1 MHISAVFIRR
11 PIATSL
17 LMLGIAL
24 FGVIAYRAL
33 PVSDLPNVDFPTL
46 NVGAGLPGGDPGT
59 MASAVASPLER
70 QFTTIAGIDEMTSSS
85 STGSSNVTLQ
95 FDLNRDI
102 DSAAVDVQTAI
113 AAVMPLLP
121 AGMPA
126 PPSFR
131 KFNPADS
138 PIMFL
143 ALTSDTAPMYVL
155 DDYAET
161 LIAPRISMIGGVSQV
176 QGQGAQKYAV
186 RVQVDPER
194 LHAEQL
200 GINEVNQALQNWN
213 VNLPTGQLF
222 GSTTTYN
229 IKAAGQLMD
238 ANAFK
243 PVIVAYRNGA
253 PVRLDQVATVLDNV
267 EGNRNASWLYSKAGR
282 RRAINLQVMRQ
293 PGSNTIDVTDS
304 IRRLLPSF
312 ERELPPSVHLEV
324 RLDRSRNIREA
335 FKDIQWTMLITL
347 ALVVAVIF
355 AFLHNGSATVIPA
368 LALPFSI
375 LGTFAVMEV
384 LGFTLDNLSMMAL
397 ILSIGFVVDDAI
409 VMLENIV
416 RHMEHGEGAMEAALK
431 GSREIG
437 FTILSMTI
445 SLAAVFI
452 PILFMSGVLG
462 RLFREFAVTITTAIL
477 ISGVVSITLTPM
489 LCSRFL
495 RVVHTKKGFAGLM
508 DRAFDAL
515 LAGYEWSLAIVLR
528 HRVVMLGVFVAVAV
542 STVQM
547 FRIIPTGFI
556 PDQDNDSMF
565 VNLQAGQGTSY
576 YDMAKWTQQ
585 VGDAVI
591 RNKYR

>member
-1 MHISAVFIRR
+1 MLMNLSEVFIKR

-17 LMLGIAL
+17 IMLGITM
-24 FGVIAYRAL
+24 FGLVAYRAL

-46 NVGAGLPGGDPGT
+46 NVGGGLPGADPAA
-59 MASAVASPLER
+59 MASTVASPLER
-70 QFTTIAGIDEMTSSS
+70 QFTTIAGLDEMTSSS
-85 STGSSNVTLQ
+85 SNGSANITLQ
-95 FDLNRDI
+95 FALNRDI

-113 AAVMPLLP
+113 AAALPLLP
-121 AGMPA
+121 SGLPA

-176 QGQGAQKYAV
+176 QVQSAQKYAV
-186 RVQVDPER
+186 RVQVDPEK

-200 GINEVNQALQNWN
+200 GINEVSQALQNWN

-238 ANAFK
+238 ADAFK
-243 PVIVAYRNGA
+243 PVIVAYRNGT
-253 PVRLDQVATVLDNV
+253 PIRLDQVATVLDNV
-267 EGNRNASWLYSKAGR
+267 EDNRNASWLYSKAGR

-312 ERELPPSVHLEV
+312 ECELPPSVHLEV

-375 LGTFAVMEV
+375 GENCWGCPSPMRVPSDSP
-384 LGFTLDNLSMMAL
+384 TL
-397 ILSIGFVVDDAI
+397 
-409 VMLENIV
+409 
-416 RHMEHGEGAMEAALK
+416 
-431 GSREIG
+431 
-437 FTILSMTI
+437 
-445 SLAAVFI
+445 
-452 PILFMSGVLG
+452 
-462 RLFREFAVTITTAIL
+462 
-477 ISGVVSITLTPM
+477 
-489 LCSRFL
+489 
-495 RVVHTKKGFAGLM
+495 
-508 DRAFDAL
+508 
-515 LAGYEWSLAIVLR
+515 
-528 HRVVMLGVFVAVAV
+528 
-542 STVQM
+542 
-547 FRIIPTGFI
+547 
-556 PDQDNDSMF
+556 
-565 VNLQAGQGTSY
+565 
-576 YDMAKWTQQ
+576 WT
-585 VGDAVI
+585 
-591 RNKYR
+591 